1 MICLLRPARW
11 YLAIACLGPVVFA
24 TTVSGQTLK
33 STAPLPVSP
42 VNGAQL
48 DTIRPALTVL
58 NATGIWVPATFNYR
72 FEVVSAEDPATVV
85 VSAVVN
91 HANGMTIFVPPIDLD
106 FDTTYLWSARAELDG
121 AAGPWSSVSS
131 FETPAVP
138 LPSGPLGFTDVS
150 TASGIAVPILG
161 GHGVMFADVTEDHRP
176 DLYVTLNFDDPVAE
190 LFFVNQGG
198 GSFAEEGRMRGVDDL
213 DVGSHGATFADLD
226 NDGDY
231 DLLNGTTGGNGM
243 PNNLFLNVGA
253 GFFNDA
259 TPASMAIRAE
269 PTRALVAF
277 DMDRDGDLDIFG
289 VTGWKGSGDP
299 PGKRNELYRNDGNL
313 QFTAVNSGPLYT
325 APAGQGATDTDFD
338 GDGDVDIIAANRD
351 GDLNILRNDGT
362 GNFSSVDPD
371 SIGIMHDAFSGIT
384 PADIDNDGDLELLL
398 VGLDSRDQTIGH
410 LYRNLG
416 AGTFRHLRDFTN
428 IDGYMG
434 GFADLDNDGDL
445 DLIFAGDDVA
455 YLNDG
460 TGSFS
465 VGPTLPVGGINDPR
479 AIAFSDVD
487 GDGDLDFA
495 VGAKRSTNWLVRND
509 NGSGKWLKVELRS
522 PEGQAGAFGAKV
534 GVYPSA
540 TGTQLL
546 GFRESR
552 SNSGY
557 LGQDDPVIHFGLG
570 SHSSVTVVVSFL
582 DGTTRTLTGVA
593 ANQTLVVDATV
604 P

>member
-1 MICLLRPARW
+1 MTCLLRPARW
-11 YLAIACLGPVVFA
+11 YLAIACLVPLFA
-24 TTVSGQTLK
+24 TTLSGQTLK

-42 VNGAQL
+42 LNGAQL
-48 DTIRPALTVL
+48 DTCRPALTVL
-58 NATGIWVPATFNYR
+58 NATGIWVPATFDYR
-72 FEVVSAEDPATVV
+72 FEVVSAEDPTTVV
-85 VSAVVN
+85 VSAVVTHHTN
-91 HANGMTIFVPPIDLD
+91 SVTVFVPSVDLD
-106 FDTTYLWSARAELDG
+106 FDTTYLWSVRAELDG
-121 AAGPWSSVSS
+121 AFGPWSSTSS
-131 FETPAVP
+131 FKTPAVP
-138 LPSGPLGFTDVS
+138 APSGPLGFADVS
-150 TASGIAVPILG
+150 IASGVAVPILG

-190 LFFVNQGG
+190 LFFVNQGASG
-198 GSFAEEGRMRGVDDL
+198 FAEEGRMRGVDDL

-231 DLLNGTTGGNGM
+231 DLINGTTGSNGT
-243 PNNLFLNVGA
+243 PNNVFVNVGA

-259 TPASMAIRAE
+259 TPASMNIRAE
-269 PTRALVAF
+269 PTRAVVAF
-277 DMDRDGDLDIFG
+277 DMDGDGDLDIFA
-289 VTGWKGSGDP
+289 VSGWKGAGDP
-299 PGKRNELYRNDGNL
+299 PGERNELYRNDGNL
-313 QFTAVNSGPLYT
+313 QWTAVNSGPLYT

-351 GDLNILRNDGT
+351 GDLNVLRNDGS

-371 SIGIMHDAFSGIT
+371 SIGIMHDAFSGVT

-398 VGLDSRDQTIGH
+398 VGLDSRGETIGH

-445 DLIFAGDDVA
+445 DLVFAGDDVA

-460 TGSFS
+460 TGAFS
-465 VGPTLPVGGINDPR
+465 VGPTIPVAGIGDPR

-495 VGAKRSTNWLVRND
+495 IGAKRSPNWLVRND
-509 NGSGKWLKVELRS
+509 NSSGRWLKVELRS
-522 PEGQAGAFGAKV
+522 AEGQAGAFGAKV
-534 GVYPSA
+534 RVYPSA
-540 TGTQLL
+540 TNAELL
-546 GFRESR
+546 GLRESR

-570 SHSSVTVVVSFL
+570 SHASVTVVVSFL

-593 ANQTLVVDATV
+593 ANQTLVFDATV